1 MSSETLTYLT
11 KTSMYGEVQSEPSKV
26 SRFIS
31 TLQICHFI
39 ASSFWDSTCSILSVP
54 AVNAIRGSGTVRTLQ
69 IDLQKLLHTSEAK
82 YDTFDGPSCSKS

>member
-11 KTSMYGEVQSEPSKV
+11 KLLCTEKYSLDRLK
-26 SRFIS
+26 R
-31 TLQICHFI
+31 QIYLHFF